1 MTMMSARDALRF
13 LCLVGMEVE
22 VLEPAVKMDVNVVSH
37 RVVLTLLESVASVKE
52 AARRELG

>member
-13 LCLVGMEVE
+13 LCPVGMEVE

-37 RVVLTLLESVASVKE
+37 RVVLTLLESMASVKE

>member
-1 MTMMSARDALRF
+1 M
-13 LCLVGMEVE
+13 
-22 VLEPAVKMDVNVVSH
+22 LEPAVKMDVNVVSH